1 MVEDQF
7 TSRHKDQSY
16 KIKTILYK
24 SNNPDFVKRIL
35 YNTMSS
41 SLTPPVASQFEEFFR
56 AASLNDLRTER
67 ILVVA
72 GADRPV
78 LLCWSE
84 GRAFALDNRCPHM
97 GFPLSKG
104 SLENGVLTCHWHHA
118 QFDLQSGCTFDL
130 FADDVPAFEV
140 RIEGD
145 DVWLSRRPKD
155 KIDVGYHSRR
165 LFWGL
170 EQNVGLIQAKGIIA
184 LLVEGERANSVIRRI
199 ARFAAR
205 NHRVWG
211 DGLTTLTIVARLAP
225 HLSPTTLIYALAK
238 GARRVAENCEGQP
251 ARHSTG
257 GLNRER
263 FPEERLSE
271 WLSHWSRIRHDEGAE
286 RTLLAALDSQLSQ
299 PALNR
304 IVFGA
309 VQDRIYADAGH
320 ALDHSNKAFE
330 LLDGI
335 GWEEASRILPLLVT
349 HLTQSRSEEEGGAWR
364 VPLDLI
370 PLIREAEDQLRL
382 QPRSALKKDGPR
394 IDKELLG
401 TDPELILQL
410 IVSALGEGVMPAS
423 IARELSLAAAAR
435 LAHFPESNDVDDWF
449 NPVHTF
455 SFCNA
460 LHQVLSRGEINPE
473 IERGLLHGA
482 MSIYVDRF
490 LNIPTAKLPDGPAL
504 ESLPSA
510 ADTLLPAILET
521 LDQKKGW
528 SAVPNLVA
536 RYLRLGHSE
545 SELIDTLTFATVRED
560 LDFHKLQVLE
570 AAVTQAELWPPGSP
584 ERELLYIGAARHL
597 SAYCPTRRSS
607 SQSVGVAL
615 RLHRGEAIHLEGE

>member
-1 MVEDQF
+1 
-7 TSRHKDQSY
+7 
-16 KIKTILYK
+16 
-24 SNNPDFVKRIL
+24 
-35 YNTMSS
+35 MSS
-41 SLTPPVASQFEEFFR
+41 SLTPQVAAQVDEFFR
-56 AASLNDLRTER
+56 AASLDDLKTER
-67 ILVVA
+67 MLVVS

-84 GRAFALDNRCPHM
+84 GRPFALDNRCPHM

-104 SLENGVLTCHWHHA
+104 TLDSGVLTCHWHHA

-145 DVWLSRRPKD
+145 DVWVSRRPKAR
-155 KIDVGYHSRR
+155 IDVGYQSRR

-170 EQNVGLIQAKGIIA
+170 EQNVGLIQAKAIIA
-184 LLVEGERANSVIRRI
+184 LHADGERPNSVIRRI

-205 NHRVWG
+205 NHRVWE
-211 DGLTTLTIVARLAP
+211 DGLTTLSMVARLSS
-225 HLSPTTLIYALAK
+225 HLGPTTLIYALAK

-251 ARHSTG
+251 ARHSAG
-257 GLNRER
+257 GLNGER
-263 FPEERLSE
+263 FEEERISE

-304 IVFGA
+304 VVFGA
-309 VQDRIYADAGH
+309 VQDRIYADGGH

-330 LLDGI
+330 LLDAI
-335 GWEEASRILPLLVT
+335 GWEDASRTLPLLVQ

-370 PLIREAEDQLRL
+370 PLIQEAEDQLRN
-382 QPRSALKKDGPR
+382 QPRSAQKKDPPPVYN
-394 IDKELLG
+394 ELLG
-401 TDPELILQL
+401 TDPKSILER
-410 IVSALGEGVMPAS
+410 IVAALAQGVTPAS
-423 IARELSLAAAAR
+423 IARELSMAAAAR

-449 NPVHTF
+449 DPVHTF

-460 LHQVLSRGEINPE
+460 LHQVLSRGDVNPE

-482 MSIYVDRF
+482 MSVYVDRF
-490 LNIPTAKLPDGPAL
+490 LNIPSAKLPDGAAL
-504 ESLPSA
+504 QSLPSS
-510 ADTLLPAILET
+510 ADALLSAILET
-521 LDQKKGW
+521 LDQKKGL
-528 SAVPNLVA
+528 SAVPSLVV
-536 RYLRLGHSE
+536 RYLRLGHPE
-545 SELIDTLTFATVRED
+545 SALVDTLTFATVRED

-570 AAVTQAELWPPGSP
+570 AAVTQAELWPLGSH

-597 SAYCPTRRSS
+597 AAYCPTRRSF

-615 RLHRGEAIHLEGE
+615 RLHRGEAIHLEGERLEVGSER

>member
-1 MVEDQF
+1 
-7 TSRHKDQSY
+7 
-16 KIKTILYK
+16 
-24 SNNPDFVKRIL
+24 
-35 YNTMSS
+35 MSS
-41 SLTPPVASQFEEFFR
+41 SLTPPVASQIEEFFR
-56 AASLNDLRTER
+56 AASLNDLKTEQM
-67 ILVVA
+67 LVVP
-72 GADRPV
+72 GADRPI

-84 GRAFALDNRCPHM
+84 ERPFALDNRCPHM

-104 SLENGVLTCHWHHA
+104 SLESGVLTCHWHHA

-145 DVWLSRRPKD
+145 DVWVSKRPKD
-155 KIDVGYHSRR
+155 RIDVGYHSRR

-170 EQNVGLIQAKGIIA
+170 EQNIGLIQAKGVIA
-184 LLVEGERANSVIRRI
+184 LLAESERANSVIRRI
-199 ARFAAR
+199 ARFGAR
-205 NHRVWG
+205 NHRLWE
-211 DGLTTLTIVARLAP
+211 DGLTTLSIVARLAP
-225 HLSPTTLIYALAK
+225 QLSRTTLIYALAK
-238 GARRVAENCEGQP
+238 GARGVAQNCEGQP
-251 ARHSTG
+251 ARHSAG

-263 FPEERLSE
+263 FEEERLSE

-299 PALNR
+299 PELNR
-304 IVFGA
+304 IVFAA
-309 VQDRIYADAGH
+309 VQDRIYADGGH

-330 LLDGI
+330 LVDAI
-335 GWEEASRILPLLVT
+335 GWDEASRILPLLVS

-370 PLIREAEDQLRL
+370 PLIQEAEDQLRH
-382 QPRSALKKDGPR
+382 QRRSAQKKDAPR
-394 IDKELLG
+394 IYNELLG
-401 TDPELILQL
+401 TDPKLILQL
-410 IVSALGEGVMPAS
+410 IVSALADGVVPAS
-423 IARELSLAAAAR
+423 IARELSMAAAAR

-460 LHQVLSRGEINPE
+460 LYQVLSRGEVNPE
-473 IERGLLHGA
+473 IERGLLHAA

-490 LNIPTAKLPDGPAL
+490 LNIPSAKLPDSTTL

-510 ADTLLPAILET
+510 ADTLLTAILET

-528 SAVPNLVA
+528 SAVPGLVI
-536 RYLRLGHSE
+536 RYLRFGHPE
-545 SELIDTLTFATVRED
+545 SALIDTLTFATVRED

-570 AAVTQAELWPPGSP
+570 AAVTQAELWPPGSS

-597 SAYCPTRRSS
+597 AAYCPTRRSS

-615 RLHRGEAIHLEGE
+615 RLHRGEAIHLEGLP

>member
-1 MVEDQF
+1 
-7 TSRHKDQSY
+7 
-16 KIKTILYK
+16 
-24 SNNPDFVKRIL
+24 
-35 YNTMSS
+35 MSS
-41 SLTPPVASQFEEFFR
+41 SLTPPVASQVEEFFR
-56 AASLNDLRTER
+56 AASLNDLKMER
-67 ILVVA
+67 LLVVS

-84 GRAFALDNRCPHM
+84 GRPFALDNRCPHM

-104 SLENGVLTCHWHHA
+104 TLGSGVLTCHWHHA

-145 DVWLSRRPKD
+145 DVWVSKRPKD
-155 KIDVGYHSRR
+155 RIDVGYHSRR

-170 EQNVGLIQAKGIIA
+170 EQNIGLIQAKGIIA
-184 LLVEGERANSVIRRI
+184 LLADGENANSVIRRI

-205 NHRVWG
+205 NHRVWE
-211 DGLTTLTIVARLAP
+211 DGLTTLSIVARLGP
-225 HLSPTTLIYALAK
+225 HLGHTTLIYALAK

-251 ARHSTG
+251 ARHSAG

-263 FPEERLSE
+263 FKEERLND

-299 PALNR
+299 PELNR
-304 IVFGA
+304 IVFAA
-309 VQDRIYADAGH
+309 VQDRIYADGGH

-330 LLDGI
+330 LLDAI
-335 GWEEASRILPLLVT
+335 GWDEASKILPLLVT

-370 PLIREAEDQLRL
+370 PLIQEAEDQLR
-382 QPRSALKKDGPR
+382 QKRRSAQKTDVAKASSFAKASVDKMLVKKDSPG
-394 IDKELLG
+394 IYNELLG
-401 TDPELILQL
+401 TDPKSILQL
-410 IVSALGEGVMPAS
+410 IVSALADGVTPAS
-423 IARELSLAAAAR
+423 IARELSMAAAAR
-435 LAHFPESNDVDDWF
+435 LAHFPESNDIEDWF

-460 LHQVLSRGEINPE
+460 LHQVLSRGEVNPE

-490 LNIPTAKLPDGPAL
+490 LNIPNAKLPDGEAL
-504 ESLPSA
+504 ESLPSTMDA
-510 ADTLLPAILET
+510 LLAGILDT

-528 SAVPNLVA
+528 SAVPSLVV
-536 RYLRLGHSE
+536 RYLRLGYSE
-545 SELIDTLTFATVRED
+545 SVLIDTLTFATVRED

-570 AAVTQAELWPPGSP
+570 AAVTQAELWPLGSP
-584 ERELLYIGAARHL
+584 ERELLYIGAARYL
-597 SAYCPTRRSS
+597 TAFCPTRRSS
-607 SQSVGVAL
+607 AQSVGVAF
-615 RLHRGEAIHLEGE
+615 RLHRGEDIHLEGLP

>member
-1 MVEDQF
+1 
-7 TSRHKDQSY
+7 
-16 KIKTILYK
+16 
-24 SNNPDFVKRIL
+24 
-35 YNTMSS
+35 MSS
-41 SLTPPVASQFEEFFR
+41 SLIPPVASEFADFFR
-56 AASLNDLRTER
+56 AASLNDLKIER
-67 ILVVA
+67 MLVVA

-84 GRAFALDNRCPHM
+84 GRPFALDNRCPHM

-104 SLENGVLTCHWHHA
+104 TLESGVLTCHWHHA

-145 DVWLSRRPKD
+145 DVWVSRRPKD

-184 LLVEGERANSVIRRI
+184 LVAEGERANSVIRRI

-211 DGLTTLTIVARLAP
+211 DGLTTLSIVARLAP
-225 HLSPTTLIYALAK
+225 HLSHTTLIYALAK

-251 ARHSTG
+251 ARHSAG
-257 GLNRER
+257 GLNGEQ
-263 FPEERLSE
+263 FAEERLSE

-299 PALNR
+299 PAINR
-304 IVFGA
+304 IVSRA
-309 VQDRIYADAGH
+309 VQDRIYADGGH

-330 LLDGI
+330 LLDAI
-335 GWEEASRILPLLVT
+335 GWEEASRIVPLLVT

-370 PLIREAEDQLRL
+370 PLIQEAEDQLRN
-382 QPRSALKKDGPR
+382 QHRSALKTDVAKPMSVKKDARPTYH
-394 IDKELLG
+394 ELLG
-401 TDPELILQL
+401 ADPKLILQL
-410 IVSALGEGVMPAS
+410 IVSALAEGVTPAS
-423 IARELSLAAAAR
+423 VARELSMAAAAR

-449 NPVHTF
+449 GPVHTF

-460 LHQVLSRGEINPE
+460 LYQVLSRGDVNPE

-490 LNIPTAKLPDGPAL
+490 LNIPSAKLPDGPAL
-504 ESLPSA
+504 ESLPSV
-510 ADTLLPAILET
+510 ADALLTAILET

-528 SAVPNLVA
+528 SAVPSLVV
-536 RYLRLGHSE
+536 RYLRLGHPE

-570 AAVTQAELWPPGSP
+570 GAVTQAELWPPGSP
-584 ERELLYIGAARHL
+584 ERELLYIGTARHL
-597 SAYCPTRRSS
+597 AAYCPTRRST

-615 RLHRGEAIHLEGE
+615 RLHRGEAIHLEGER

>member
-1 MVEDQF
+1 MF
-7 TSRHKDQSY
+7 
-16 KIKTILYK
+16 IKK
-24 SNNPDFVKRIL
+24 NL
-35 YNTMSS
+35 YNPMSS
-41 SLTPPVASQFEEFFR
+41 SLTPPVVSQVEEFFR
-56 AASLNDLRTER
+56 AASLNDLKTER
-67 ILVVA
+67 MLVVS

-84 GRAFALDNRCPHM
+84 GRPFALDNRCPHM

-104 SLENGVLTCHWHHA
+104 TLGSGVLTCHWHHA

-145 DVWLSRRPKD
+145 GVWVSKRPKD
-155 KIDVGYHSRR
+155 RIDVGYHSRR

-170 EQNVGLIQAKGIIA
+170 EQNIGLIQAKGIIA
-184 LLVEGERANSVIRRI
+184 LLADGENANSVIRRI

-205 NHRVWG
+205 NHRVWE
-211 DGLTTLTIVARLAP
+211 DGLTTLSIVARLGP
-225 HLSPTTLIYALAK
+225 HLGHTTLIYALAK

-251 ARHSTG
+251 ARHSAG

-263 FPEERLSE
+263 FEEERLND

-299 PALNR
+299 PELNR
-304 IVFGA
+304 IVFAA
-309 VQDRIYADAGH
+309 VQDRIYADGGH

-330 LLDGI
+330 LLDAI
-335 GWEEASRILPLLVT
+335 GWDEASRILPLLVT

-370 PLIREAEDQLRL
+370 PLIQEAEDQLR
-382 QPRSALKKDGPR
+382 QKRRSAQKTDVAKASSCAKASVDKMLVKKDSPG
-394 IDKELLG
+394 IYNEVLG
-401 TDPELILQL
+401 TDPKSMLQL
-410 IVSALGEGVMPAS
+410 IVSALADGVTPAS
-423 IARELSLAAAAR
+423 IARELSMAAAAR
-435 LAHFPESNDVDDWF
+435 LAHFPESNDIEDWF

-460 LHQVLSRGEINPE
+460 LHQVLSRGEVNPE

-490 LNIPTAKLPDGPAL
+490 LNIPSAKLPDGAAL
-504 ESLPSA
+504 ESLPSTMDA
-510 ADTLLPAILET
+510 LLAGILDT

-528 SAVPNLVA
+528 SAVPSLVV
-536 RYLRLGHSE
+536 RYLRLGYSE
-545 SELIDTLTFATVRED
+545 SVLIDTLTFATVRED

-570 AAVTQAELWPPGSP
+570 AAVTQAELWPLGSP
-584 ERELLYIGAARHL
+584 ERELLYIGAARYL
-597 SAYCPTRRSS
+597 TAFCPTRRSS
-607 SQSVGVAL
+607 AQSVGVAF
-615 RLHRGEAIHLEGE
+615 RLHRGEDIHLEGLP

>member
-1 MVEDQF
+1 
-7 TSRHKDQSY
+7 
-16 KIKTILYK
+16 
-24 SNNPDFVKRIL
+24 
-35 YNTMSS
+35 MSS

-56 AASLNDLRTER
+56 AASLNDLKTER

-145 DVWLSRRPKD
+145 DVWLSRQPKD

-165 LFWGL
+165 LIWGL

-184 LLVEGERANSVIRRI
+184 LLAEGESANSVIRRI

-225 HLSPTTLIYALAK
+225 HLSPTTLVYTLAK

-286 RTLLAALDSQLSQ
+286 RTLLAALDSQLSN

-304 IVFGA
+304 IVSGA
-309 VQDRIYADAGH
+309 VQDRIYADGGH

-330 LLDGI
+330 LLDTI
-335 GWEEASRILPLLVT
+335 GWEESSRILPLLVT

-370 PLIREAEDQLRL
+370 PLIQEAEDQLRL
-382 QPRSALKKDGPR
+382 QPRSALKTDGAKDFGELSRAAMSVKKDGPR
-394 IDKELLG
+394 IYKELLG
-401 TDPELILQL
+401 TDPQSILHL

-423 IARELSLAAAAR
+423 IARELSLAAATR
-435 LAHFPESNDVDDWF
+435 LAHFPESNDADDWF

-460 LHQVLSRGEINPE
+460 LRQVLSRGEINPE

-490 LNIPTAKLPDGPAL
+490 LNIPSAKLPDGPTL

-510 ADTLLPAILET
+510 ADTLLTAILEM

-528 SAVPNLVA
+528 SAVPTLVA

-570 AAVTQAELWPPGSP
+570 GAVTQAELWPPGSP

-597 SAYCPTRRSS
+597 AAYCPTRRSS

-615 RLHRGEAIHLEGE
+615 RLHRGEAIHLESEK

>member
-1 MVEDQF
+1 
-7 TSRHKDQSY
+7 
-16 KIKTILYK
+16 
-24 SNNPDFVKRIL
+24 
-35 YNTMSS
+35 MSS
-41 SLTPPVASQFEEFFR
+41 SLTPSVASEFADFFR
-56 AASLNDLRTER
+56 AASLNDLKTER
-67 ILVVA
+67 MLVVA

-84 GRAFALDNRCPHM
+84 GRPFALDNRCPHM

-145 DVWLSRRPKD
+145 DVWVSRRPKD
-155 KIDVGYHSRR
+155 RIDVGYHSRR

-184 LLVEGERANSVIRRI
+184 LLEEGERANSVIRRI

-205 NHRVWG
+205 NHRVWA
-211 DGLTTLTIVARLAP
+211 DGLTSLTIVARLAP
-225 HLSPTTLIYALAK
+225 HLSHTTLIYALAK

-251 ARHSTG
+251 ARHSAG

-263 FPEERLSE
+263 FAEGRLSE

-286 RTLLAALDSQLSQ
+286 RTLFAALDSQLSQ

-309 VQDRIYADAGH
+309 VQDRIYADGGH

-330 LLDGI
+330 LLDVI
-335 GWEEASRILPLLVT
+335 GWEEASRILPLLVS

-370 PLIREAEDQLRL
+370 PLIQETEDQLRR
-382 QPRSALKKDGPR
+382 QSRSALKKDSPR
-394 IDKELLG
+394 MYNELLG
-401 TDPELILQL
+401 TDPRSILQR
-410 IVSALGEGVMPAS
+410 IVSVLAEGVTPAS
-423 IARELSLAAAAR
+423 IARELSMAAAAR

-449 NPVHTF
+449 GPVHTF

-460 LHQVLSRGEINPE
+460 LHQVLSRGEVNPE

-482 MSIYVDRF
+482 VSIYVDRF
-490 LNIPTAKLPDGPAL
+490 LNIPSAKLPDGPAL

-510 ADTLLPAILET
+510 ADTLLTAILET

-528 SAVPNLVA
+528 SAVPGLVV
-536 RYLRLGHSE
+536 RYLRLGHPE
-545 SELIDTLTFATVRED
+545 SALIDTLTFATVRED

-570 AAVTQAELWPPGSP
+570 GAVTQAELWPPGSP
-584 ERELLYIGAARHL
+584 ERELLYIGGARYL
-597 SAYCPTRRSS
+597 TAYCPTRRSS

-615 RLHRGEAIHLEGE
+615 RLHRGEDIHLEGEK

>member
-1 MVEDQF
+1 
-7 TSRHKDQSY
+7 
-16 KIKTILYK
+16 
-24 SNNPDFVKRIL
+24 
-35 YNTMSS
+35 MSS
-41 SLTPPVASQFEEFFR
+41 SLTPPAASQVEEFFR
-56 AASLNDLRTER
+56 AASLNDLKTER
-67 ILVVA
+67 MLVVS

-84 GRAFALDNRCPHM
+84 GRPFALDNRCPHM

-104 SLENGVLTCHWHHA
+104 TMESGVLTCHWHHA

-140 RIEGD
+140 RVEGD
-145 DVWLSRRPKD
+145 DVFVSKRPKD
-155 KIDVGYHSRR
+155 RIDVGYHSRR

-170 EQNVGLIQAKGIIA
+170 EQNIGLIQAKGIIA
-184 LLVEGERANSVIRRI
+184 LLADGERANSVIRRI
-199 ARFAAR
+199 ARFGAR
-205 NHRVWG
+205 NHRVWE
-211 DGLTTLTIVARLAP
+211 DGLTTLSIVARLAP
-225 HLSPTTLIYALAK
+225 HLSHTTLIYALAK

-251 ARHSTG
+251 ARHSAG

-263 FPEERLSE
+263 FEEERLGE

-286 RTLLAALDSQLSQ
+286 RTVLAALDSQLSQ
-299 PALNR
+299 PELNR
-304 IVFGA
+304 IVFAA
-309 VQDRIYADAGH
+309 VQDRIYADGGH

-330 LLDGI
+330 LLDAV
-335 GWEEASRILPLLVT
+335 GWDEASRILPLLVS

-370 PLIREAEDQLRL
+370 PLVQEAEDQLRH
-382 QPRSALKKDGPR
+382 QRCSAQKKESPR
-394 IDKELLG
+394 ICDELLG
-401 TDPELILQL
+401 ADPKSILQL
-410 IVSALGEGVMPAS
+410 IVSALVEGVTPAS
-423 IARELSLAAAAR
+423 IARELSMGAAAR

-449 NPVHTF
+449 DPVHTF

-460 LHQVLSRGEINPE
+460 LHQVLSRGEVTPE

-490 LNIPTAKLPDGPAL
+490 LNIPSAKLPEGAAL
-504 ESLPSA
+504 ESLPSTA
-510 ADTLLPAILET
+510 EDLLAAILET

-528 SAVPNLVA
+528 SAVPSLVV
-536 RYLRLGHSE
+536 RYLRFGHPE
-545 SELIDTLTFATVRED
+545 SALIDTLTFATVRED

-584 ERELLYIGAARHL
+584 ESELLYIGAARHL
-597 SAYCPTRRSS
+597 AAYCPTRRSS

-615 RLHRGEAIHLEGE
+615 RLHRGEAIHLEALP

>member
-1 MVEDQF
+1 
-7 TSRHKDQSY
+7 
-16 KIKTILYK
+16 
-24 SNNPDFVKRIL
+24 
-35 YNTMSS
+35 MSS
-41 SLTPPVASQFEEFFR
+41 SLTPLLVSRVEEFFR
-56 AASLNDLRTER
+56 AASLNQLKTER
-67 ILVVA
+67 MLVVS

-84 GRAFALDNRCPHM
+84 GRLFALDNRCPHM

-104 SLENGVLTCHWHHA
+104 TLGGGVLTCHWHHA

-140 RIEGD
+140 RIDGD
-145 DVWLSRRPKD
+145 DVWVSKRPKD
-155 KIDVGYHSRR
+155 RIDVGYHSRR

-170 EQNVGLIQAKGIIA
+170 EQNIGLIQAKGITA
-184 LLVEGERANSVIRRI
+184 LLADGERENSVIRRI

-205 NHRVWG
+205 NHRVWE
-211 DGLTTLTIVARLAP
+211 DGLTTLSIVARLGP
-225 HLSPTTLIYALAK
+225 HLSHPTLIYALAK

-251 ARHSTG
+251 ARHSAG

-263 FPEERLSE
+263 FEEQRLNE
-271 WLSHWSRIRHDEGAE
+271 WLSHWSKIRHDEGAE

-299 PALNR
+299 PELNR
-304 IVFGA
+304 IVFAA
-309 VQDRIYADAGH
+309 VQGRIYAGGGH

-330 LLDGI
+330 LLDVI
-335 GWEEASRILPLLVT
+335 GWDEASRVLPLLVQ

-370 PLIREAEDQLRL
+370 PLIQEAEDQMRR
-382 QPRSALKKDGPR
+382 QPHSAQKKEAPR
-394 IDKELLG
+394 MYSELLG
-401 TDPELILQL
+401 ADPQAILQQ
-410 IVSALGEGVMPAS
+410 IVSALAEGMAATS
-423 IARELSLAAAAR
+423 IARELSTAAAAR

-449 NPVHTF
+449 DPVHTF

-460 LHQVLSRGEINPE
+460 LYQVLSRGEVNPE

-490 LNIPTAKLPDGPAL
+490 LNIPSAKLPDHAVL
-504 ESLPSA
+504 EFLPSA
-510 ADTLLPAILET
+510 AEALLAGILET

-528 SAVPNLVA
+528 SAVPALVV
-536 RYLRLGHSE
+536 RYLRLGHPE
-545 SELIDTLTFATVRED
+545 SALIDTLTFATVRED

-597 SAYCPTRRSS
+597 AAYCPTRRSS

-615 RLHRGEAIHLEGE
+615 RLHRGEDIHLESPP